1 MDLREADGARV
12 ATLDFADAEPVLW
25 IGRDVTLVQLQ
36 MEGLRHFAGWSDP
49 ALVHFAGPELTA
61 VRSLQCP
68 NCGGQTSKN
77 WSGLLTII
85 DPAQSEL
92 AKTMNISKPG
102 TYALKVR

>member
-1 MDLREADGARV
+1 MSKACKNCHLLTE
-12 ATLDFADAEPVLW
+12 EVL
-25 IGRDVTLVQLQ
+25 
-36 MEGLRHFAGWSDP
+36 
-49 ALVHFAGPELTA
+49 
-61 VRSLQCP
+61 CP

-92 AKTMNISKPG
+92 AKTMNISKAG